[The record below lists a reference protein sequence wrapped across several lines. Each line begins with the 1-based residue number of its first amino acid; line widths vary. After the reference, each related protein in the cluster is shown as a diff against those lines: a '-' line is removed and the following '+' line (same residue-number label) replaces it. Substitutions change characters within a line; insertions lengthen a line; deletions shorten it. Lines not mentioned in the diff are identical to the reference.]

1 MENTQVF
8 YWPNTYDNL
17 INRVLCSDGYSNQDK
32 NCLKKMLIELKKAD
46 YLLYAIEILEK
57 QVFPYKVPDF
67 DKYKESLISEVYSE
81 LIDQL
86 INEYADYEDVSFSEV
101 RKRFRGMQFDINLL
115 NTIDRRFNAMGINVV
130 Y

>member
-1 MENTQVF
+1 MANIQI
-8 YWPNTYDNL
+8 YYSPNTCDN
-17 INRVLCSDGYSNQDK
+17 IIDRVLSSVGYSNTEKDY
-32 NCLKKMLIELKKAD
+32 LKRMLIELKKSD

-57 QVFPYKVPDF
+57 QVFPFEVPDF

-86 INEYADYEDVSFSEV
+86 INEYTDYEEVSFSEV
-101 RKRFRGMQFDINLL
+101 RQHFSGMQFDINLL
-115 NTIDRRFNAMGINVV
+115 NTIDRRFNATGITVV

>member
-1 MENTQVF
+1 MEDTQV
-8 YWPNTYDNL
+8 YYCPNTYDNL
-17 INRVLCSDGYSNQDK
+17 INRVLYSVGYSNKDK
-32 NCLKKMLIELKKAD
+32 NCLKNMLIELKKAD

-57 QVFPYKVPDF
+57 QVFPFEVPDF

-86 INEYADYEDVSFSEV
+86 INEYTDYEDVFFPEV
-101 RKRFRGMQFDINLL
+101 RKHFRGMRFDINLL
-115 NTIDRRFNAMGINVV
+115 YTIDRRFNAMGINVV

>member
-1 MENTQVF
+1 MENTQV
-8 YWPNTYDNL
+8 YYCPNTFDNL
-17 INRVLCSDGYSNQDK
+17 INRVLSSVGYSNTER

-57 QVFPYKVPDF
+57 QFFPFEVPDF

-86 INEYADYEDVSFSEV
+86 LNEYADYQEVCFSEV
-101 RKRFRGMQFDINLL
+101 RKRFRGMRFDINLL
-115 NTIDRRFNAMGINVV
+115 YTIDRRFNAMGINVV

>member
-1 MENTQVF
+1 MEDTQV
-8 YWPNTYDNL
+8 YYCPNTYDNL
-17 INRVLCSDGYSNQDK
+17 INRVLSSVEYSNTEK
-32 NCLKKMLIELKKAD
+32 NFLKKMLIELKKAD

-57 QVFPYKVPDF
+57 QLFPFEVPDF
-67 DKYKESLISEVYSE
+67 DKYKEILISEVYSE

-86 INEYADYEDVSFSEV
+86 INEYADYEEVCFSEV

-115 NTIDRRFNAMGINVV
+115 YTIDRRFNATGITIV

>member
-1 MENTQVF
+1 MENTRV
-8 YWPNTYDNL
+8 YYCPNTYDSL
-17 INRVLCSDGYSNQDK
+17 INRVLSSGGYSNTGR
-32 NCLKKMLIELKKAD
+32 NCLKNMLIELKKAD

-57 QVFPYKVPDF
+57 QFFPFEIPDF
-67 DKYKESLISEVYSE
+67 DKYKEILISEVYSE

-86 INEYADYEDVSFSEV
+86 INEYADNEDVCFSDV

-115 NTIDRRFNAMGINVV
+115 YTIDRRFNAMGIIVV

>member
-1 MENTQVF
+1 MENTQV
-8 YWPNTYDNL
+8 YYCPNTYDNL
-17 INRVLCSDGYSNQDK
+17 INKVLSSVEYSNTEKDY
-32 NCLKKMLIELKKAD
+32 LKRMLIELKKVD

-57 QVFPYKVPDF
+57 QVFPFEVPDF

-86 INEYADYEDVSFSEV
+86 INEYTDYEDVFFPEV
-101 RKRFRGMQFDINLL
+101 RKHFRGMRFDINLL
-115 NTIDRRFNAMGINVV
+115 YTIDRRFNAMGINVV